1 MVNGVCARAGVG
13 IVRVRGRVRVQVGR
27 NRNVTPGGVV
37 GLLWRPASIV
47 RSCETSCE
55 YVWTQ
60 RQITHADFVDSSH
73 IASVVVEVVANTR
86 SQSRSR
92 MQGMLR
98 MMTAVTAIAL

>member
-27 NRNVTPGGVV
+27 NRNVTPGVV
-37 GLLWRPASIV
+37 GLLWRAASIV

-55 YVWTQ
+55 YVSTQ
-60 RQITHADFVDSSH
+60 RQITHAGFVDSSH
-73 IASVVVEVVANTR
+73 IASVVVEVVANTC

-98 MMTAVTAIAL
+98 MVTAVTAIAL